1 MNKIDRI
8 KGALY
13 GFALGDA
20 LGVGTEFMTREEV
33 KAYYPDGLKKFDQ
46 IIRDAHRCQWEPG
59 EWTNDTLL
67 LFSFMEPI
75 LDSGEYNLNTLAL
88 NLKQHIKELEHDL
101 TSVYRLVMST
111 PGWEDNPVK
120 VAHNIWQKHGLTE
133 ASNDSVHRGLVTG
146 LLSSKEDIDDRTRQ
160 LVLMTNDDT
169 RCVSSAMMI
178 ARMANSL
185 LHTGEPASYKDLI
198 AICNPVDTRT
208 IPFLDIAYHG
218 SIENLDLDDP
228 DTLSWTR
235 KCMAAALWPIWHC
248 DNAEDSLGIV
258 IHEGGDANTNAALA
272 GALAGL
278 RYGYDALPDEK
289 RKIAG
294 AERLDRMADQIVEY
308 LTGHN
313 RF

>member
-20 LGVGTEFMTREEV
+20 LGVGTEFMTRDEV
-33 KAYYPDGLKKFDQ
+33 NAYYPEGLNSFDQ

-59 EWTNDTLL
+59 EWTNDTRLL
-67 LFSFMEPI
+67 ISFLNPI
-75 LDSGEYNLNTLAL
+75 LDSGEYNLNSLAL
-88 NLKQHIKELEHDL
+88 NLKKSLNELEHDL
-101 TSVYRLVMST
+101 TSVYRLVMSA

-120 VAHNIWQKHGLTE
+120 VAHNVWKEHGLTE

-146 LLSSKEDIDDRTRQ
+146 LLSSKELIDDRTRQ

-169 RCVSSAMMI
+169 RCVSSAMLI

-185 LHTGEPASYKDLI
+185 LHTGEPASYIEL
-198 AICNPVDTRT
+198 AAVCHPVDTRT
-208 IPFLDIAYHG
+208 IPFLDIAYRG
-218 SIENLDLDDP
+218 SLEDLDLDDE
-228 DTLSWTR
+228 DTLAWTR

-248 DNAEDSLGIV
+248 DNAADSISMV
-258 IHEGGDANTNAALA
+258 IHEGGDADTNAALA

-278 RYGYDALPDEK
+278 RYGYDALPEEK
-289 RKIAG
+289 TRIVG
-294 AERLDRMADQIVEY
+294 AERIDQLVDKIVEY
-308 LTGHN
+308 LKKHN